1 MQYLFYFMKFFLSI
15 LLPFNEIILSAR
27 VLEQQE
33 REKEEGKNAE
43 EMFCVVSA
51 GD

>member
-1 MQYLFYFMKFFLSI
+1 MQYLFYFMKFLSI